1 MKKILTL
8 LALMVATVAAFAAFA
23 ANRTQ
28 ARSMEENDGVLTYE
42 QSLFCQ
48 GGWMFGD
55 TPIETKKVT
64 MTVTENEN
72 GTYDFNFP
80 DLHVETK
87 SMGNTKIDGGLTIRG
102 VAAKKSESG
111 YTTYSKDL
119 GEGGTNMTLHGV
131 AYGDKIYVKMEGT
144 FMYMANCVLVYGT
157 EIVAP
162 EEPEPG
168 VSSTT
173 YRDKASSLFKDN
185 TTNFD
190 EAEVEVAEAG
200 EGVYNFVAKKVRIAS
215 NDIADFTM
223 PSVAGTKNADGSISY
238 SYNGAAK
245 TTGVSVVAG
254 YLGFTEGGDASVKM
268 NGKSKDGKLY
278 MTLEFTANGS
288 DAVYTFGEKIE
299 GTEPENPDP
308 GTPDVEGTVV
318 GTDGYAPAGEKFAW
332 DATIDWNTQKLVAAI
347 DVTGCTGTNEDI
359 LSLGSNIDSWAGVHF
374 HLYYTRSS
382 NTLQVN
388 YLDLEKGNTVRKDV
402 VVAGDELLVEI
413 SKAAG
418 LTVNGESMNYLNE
431 SGELTEDYENVYKE
445 LWALTNVT
453 FGSQEGDGRSHA
465 TYKYVRIQNI
475 ASEPAFTAETFTD
488 NMSVTEPG
496 AEAKKTEGKQLDIN
510 TYNDGTYGVTIHNV
524 EGATENL
531 GDITLKGLEK
541 TEADGVT
548 KYTAEALTATVNGKD
563 MTATVA
569 GVKYADGKVWFKFT
583 FVTAEQTTYVVEFG
597 KEQKPARQFAEGHAY
612 KGKWSVYIPTEEFD
626 GTVDVIEQEDGLFA
640 LRVHG
645 YKYKGKVTPT
655 FVIPDLNGTKDGNS
669 VSINEMR
676 YVLVTYEAGAEAGD
690 ADAKRVRYFGF
701 ISVATEDGDIRIDAS
716 YVGFEGTEEECTS
729 AKFNGSDNASGING
743 INAANNGKAEIFTTT
758 GAKVNA
764 MQKGINLVRKDGKT
778 VKVVKK

>member
-1 MKKILTL
+1 
-8 LALMVATVAAFAAFA
+8 MVATVAAFA

-28 ARSMEENDGVLTYE
+28 ARSMEENNGVLTYE

-72 GTYDFNFP
+72 GTYDFDFP
-80 DLHVETK
+80 DLHVETL

-102 VAAKKSESG
+102 VAAKKSASG

-162 EEPEPG
+162 EEPE
-168 VSSTT
+168 
-173 YRDKASSLFKDN
+173 
-185 TTNFD
+185 
-190 EAEVEVAEAG
+190 
-200 EGVYNFVAKKVRIAS
+200 
-215 NDIADFTM
+215 
-223 PSVAGTKNADGSISY
+223 
-238 SYNGAAK
+238 
-245 TTGVSVVAG
+245 
-254 YLGFTEGGDASVKM
+254 
-268 NGKSKDGKLY
+268 
-278 MTLEFTANGS
+278 
-288 DAVYTFGEKIE
+288 
-299 GTEPENPDP
+299 NPDP

-332 DATIDWNTQKLVAAI
+332 DAAIDWNTQKLVAAI

-388 YLDLEKGNTVRKDV
+388 YLDLEKGNIVRKDV

-418 LTVNGESMNYLNE
+418 ITVNGNSVNYLS

-569 GVKYADGKVWFKFT
+569 GVKYADGKVWFKFS

-612 KGKWSVYIPTEEFD
+612 KGKWNVYIPTEEFD

-729 AKFNGSDNASGING
+729 AKFIGSDNASGING

>member
-87 SMGNTKIDGGLTIRG
+87 SMGNTKIDGGLTIKG

-200 EGVYNFVAKKVRIAS
+200 EGAYNFVAKQVRIAS
-215 NDIADFTM
+215 NVIADFTM

-332 DATIDWNTQKLVAAI
+332 DAAIDWNTQKLVAAI

-374 HLYYTRSS
+374 HLYYTRST

-453 FGSQEGDGRSHA
+453 FGSQEGGGRSHA

-496 AEAKKTEGKQLDIN
+496 AEAKKTEDKQLDIN

-583 FVTAEQTTYVVEFG
+583 FVTAEETTYVVEFG

-612 KGKWSVYIPTEEFD
+612 KGKWKVYIPTEEFD

-729 AKFNGSDNASGING
+729 ANFIGSDNASGING
-743 INAANNGKAEIFTTT
+743 INAANNDKAEIFTTT

>member
-87 SMGNTKIDGGLTIRG
+87 SMGNTKIDGGLTIRD
-102 VAAKKSESG
+102 VVAKKSESG

-119 GEGGTNMTLHGV
+119 EDGGTNMTLHGV
-131 AYGDKIYVKMEGT
+131 AYGDKIYVKMEGS
-144 FMYMANCVLVYGT
+144 FMYMAGCVLVYGT

-200 EGVYNFVAKKVRIAS
+200 EGAYNFVAKQVRVAS
-215 NDIADFTM
+215 NVIADFTM
-223 PSVAGTKNADGSISY
+223 PSVAGTKNADGSINY

-308 GTPDVEGTVV
+308 GTPGVEGTVV

-332 DATIDWNTQKLVAAI
+332 DAAIDWNTQKLVAAI
-347 DVTGCTGTNEDI
+347 DVTGCTGTNEGI

-388 YLDLEKGNTVRKDV
+388 YLDLEKGNIVRKDV

-418 LTVNGESMNYLNE
+418 ITVNGNSVNYLS

-583 FVTAEQTTYVVEFG
+583 FVTAEETTYVVEFG

-729 AKFNGSDNASGING
+729 AKFIGSDNASGING

>member
-87 SMGNTKIDGGLTIRG
+87 SMGNTKIDGGLTIRD

-254 YLGFTEGGDASVKM
+254 YLGFTEGGDTSVKM

-332 DATIDWNTQKLVAAI
+332 DAAIDWNTQKLVAAI

-388 YLDLEKGNTVRKDV
+388 YLDLEKGNIVRKDV

-418 LTVNGESMNYLNE
+418 ITVNGNSVNYLS

-612 KGKWSVYIPTEEFD
+612 KGKWKVYIPTEEFD

-729 AKFNGSDNASGING
+729 ANFIGSDNASGING

>member
-64 MTVTENEN
+64 MTVTENDK

-87 SMGNTKIDGGLTIRG
+87 SMGNTKIDGGLTIKD

-200 EGVYNFVAKKVRIAS
+200 EGVYNFVAKQVRIAS

-254 YLGFTEGGDASVKM
+254 YLGFTEGGDTSVKM

-278 MTLEFTANGS
+278 MTLEFIANGS

-308 GTPDVEGTVV
+308 GT
-318 GTDGYAPAGEKFAW
+318 
-332 DATIDWNTQKLVAAI
+332 I
-347 DVTGCTGTNEDI
+347 
-359 LSLGSNIDSWAGVHF
+359 
-374 HLYYTRSS
+374 
-382 NTLQVN
+382 
-388 YLDLEKGNTVRKDV
+388 
-402 VVAGDELLVEI
+402 
-413 SKAAG
+413 
-418 LTVNGESMNYLNE
+418 
-431 SGELTEDYENVYKE
+431 
-445 LWALTNVT
+445 
-453 FGSQEGDGRSHA
+453 
-465 TYKYVRIQNI
+465 
-475 ASEPAFTAETFTD
+475 AETFTD

-496 AEAKKTEGKQLDIN
+496 AEAKKTEDKQLDIN

-541 TEADGVT
+541 TEADGVA

-612 KGKWSVYIPTEEFD
+612 KGKWNVYIPTEEFD

-669 VSINEMR
+669 ISINEMR

-729 AKFNGSDNASGING
+729 AKFIGSDNASGING

>member
-55 TPIETKKVT
+55 TPIET

-72 GTYDFNFP
+72 GTYDFDFP

-119 GEGGTNMTLHGV
+119 EDGGTNMTLHGV
-131 AYGDKIYVKMEGT
+131 AYGDKIYVKMEGS

-168 VSSTT
+168 VSATT
-173 YRDKASSLFKDN
+173 YKDKASSLFKDN

-299 GTEPENPDP
+299 GSEPENPDP

-332 DATIDWNTQKLVAAI
+332 DAAIDWNTQKLVAAI

-453 FGSQEGDGRSHA
+453 FGSQEGGGRSHA

-524 EGATENL
+524 EGTTENL

-583 FVTAEQTTYVVEFG
+583 FVTAEQTTYAVEFG

-729 AKFNGSDNASGING
+729 AKFIGSDNASGING
-743 INAANNGKAEIFTTT
+743 INAANNSKAEIFTTT

>member
-87 SMGNTKIDGGLTIRG
+87 SMGNTKIDCGLTIRG

-200 EGVYNFVAKKVRIAS
+200 EGAYNFVAKQVRVAS
-215 NDIADFTM
+215 NVIADFTM

-238 SYNGAAK
+238 AFEGNAK
-245 TTGVSVVAG
+245 TTNLGPVAG
-254 YLGFTEGGDASVKM
+254 YFGFTEGGEAAVTL
-268 NGKSKDGKLY
+268 NGKCKDGKLY
-278 MTLEFTANGS
+278 LTLTFKVNGS

-332 DATIDWNTQKLVAAI
+332 DAAIDWNTQKLVAAI

-496 AEAKKTEGKQLDIN
+496 AEAKKTEDKQLDIN

-583 FVTAEQTTYVVEFG
+583 FVTAEETTYVVEFG

-612 KGKWSVYIPTEEFD
+612 KGKWKVYIPTEEFD

-729 AKFNGSDNASGING
+729 ANFIGSDNASGING

>member
-87 SMGNTKIDGGLTIRG
+87 SMGNTKIDGGLTIKG

-332 DATIDWNTQKLVAAI
+332 DAAIDWNTQKLVAAI

-374 HLYYTRSS
+374 HLYYTRSN

-402 VVAGDELLVEI
+402 VVAGDELLIEI

-453 FGSQEGDGRSHA
+453 FGSQEGGGRSHA

-729 AKFNGSDNASGING
+729 AKFIGSDNASGING
-743 INAANNGKAEIFTTT
+743 INAANNSKAEIFTTT

>member
-23 ANRTQ
+23 VNRTQ

-80 DLHVETK
+80 DLHVETL
-87 SMGNTKIDGGLTIRG
+87 SMGLTKIDGGLTIRG
-102 VAAKKSESG
+102 VAAKKSASG

-162 EEPEPG
+162 EEPE
-168 VSSTT
+168 
-173 YRDKASSLFKDN
+173 
-185 TTNFD
+185 
-190 EAEVEVAEAG
+190 
-200 EGVYNFVAKKVRIAS
+200 
-215 NDIADFTM
+215 
-223 PSVAGTKNADGSISY
+223 
-238 SYNGAAK
+238 
-245 TTGVSVVAG
+245 
-254 YLGFTEGGDASVKM
+254 
-268 NGKSKDGKLY
+268 
-278 MTLEFTANGS
+278 
-288 DAVYTFGEKIE
+288 
-299 GTEPENPDP
+299 NPDP

-332 DATIDWNTQKLVAAI
+332 DAAIDWNTQKLVAAI
-347 DVTGCTGTNEDI
+347 DVTGCTGTNEGI
-359 LSLGSNIDSWAGVHF
+359 LSLGSNIDSWSGVHF

-402 VVAGDELLVEI
+402 IVAGDELLVEI

-418 LTVNGESMNYLNE
+418 ITVNGESVNYLNE

-496 AEAKKTEGKQLDIN
+496 AEAKKTEDKQLDIN

-569 GVKYADGKVWFKFT
+569 GVKYADGKVWFKFS

-612 KGKWSVYIPTEEFD
+612 KGKWNVYIPTEEFD

>member
-64 MTVTENEN
+64 MTVTENDK

-87 SMGNTKIDGGLTIRG
+87 SMGNTKIDGGLTIKD
-102 VAAKKSESG
+102 VVAKKSESG

-173 YRDKASSLFKDN
+173 YKDKASSLFKDN

-200 EGVYNFVAKKVRIAS
+200 EGVYNFVAKQVRIAS

-278 MTLEFTANGS
+278 MTLEFIANGS

-308 GTPDVEGTVV
+308 GT
-318 GTDGYAPAGEKFAW
+318 
-332 DATIDWNTQKLVAAI
+332 I
-347 DVTGCTGTNEDI
+347 
-359 LSLGSNIDSWAGVHF
+359 
-374 HLYYTRSS
+374 
-382 NTLQVN
+382 
-388 YLDLEKGNTVRKDV
+388 
-402 VVAGDELLVEI
+402 
-413 SKAAG
+413 
-418 LTVNGESMNYLNE
+418 
-431 SGELTEDYENVYKE
+431 
-445 LWALTNVT
+445 
-453 FGSQEGDGRSHA
+453 
-465 TYKYVRIQNI
+465 
-475 ASEPAFTAETFTD
+475 AETFTD

-583 FVTAEQTTYVVEFG
+583 FVTAEETTYVVEFG

-729 AKFNGSDNASGING
+729 AKFIGSDNASGING

>member
-8 LALMVATVAAFAAFA
+8 LALMVATVAVVATGYTLTRPAKVAGE
-23 ANRTQ
+23 TKKY
-28 ARSMEENDGVLTYE
+28 ME
-42 QSLFCQ
+42 SLFCQ
-48 GGWMFGD
+48 GGFMYGE
-55 TPIETKKVT
+55 TPLETKNVAVT
-64 MTVTENEN
+64 VIDNGD
-72 GTYDFNFP
+72 GTYTFDFGKP
-80 DLHVETK
+80 TLTTVYGETATADNISLK
-87 SMGNTKIDGGLTIRG
+87 NIGGTTD
-102 VAAKKSESG
+102 ANG
-111 YTTYSKDL
+111 YTTYS
-119 GEGGTNMTLHGV
+119 GRFSEGGTDLEVNGV
-131 AYGDKIYVKMEGT
+131 SKDDKLYLRCTGKFQYNPNTVLIYGNKIV
-144 FMYMANCVLVYGT
+144 V
-157 EIVAP
+157 P
-162 EEPEPG
+162 ESPDPEPTP
-168 VSSTT
+168 VI

-200 EGVYNFVAKKVRIAS
+200 EGAYNFVAKQVRVAS

-308 GTPDVEGTVV
+308 GTPGVEGTVV

-332 DATIDWNTQKLVAAI
+332 DAAIDWNTQKLVAAI
-347 DVTGCTGTNEDI
+347 DVTGCTGANEDI

-569 GVKYADGKVWFKFT
+569 GVKYADGNVWFKFT

-612 KGKWSVYIPTEEFD
+612 KGKWNVYIPTEEFD

-729 AKFNGSDNASGING
+729 AKFIGSDNASGING

>member
-144 FMYMANCVLVYGT
+144 FMYMDNCVLVYGT

-200 EGVYNFVAKKVRIAS
+200 EGVYNFVAKQVRIAS
-215 NDIADFTM
+215 NVIADFTM
-223 PSVAGTKNADGSISY
+223 SSVAGTKNADGSISY

-332 DATIDWNTQKLVAAI
+332 DAAIDWNTQKLVAAI

-418 LTVNGESMNYLNE
+418 ITVNGNSVNYLS

-612 KGKWSVYIPTEEFD
+612 KGKWKVYIPTEEFD

-701 ISVATEDGDIRIDAS
+701 ISVATEDGGIRIDAS

-729 AKFNGSDNASGING
+729 ANFIGSDNASGING

>member
-87 SMGNTKIDGGLTIRG
+87 IMGKTKIDGGLTIRD

-111 YTTYSKDL
+111 YTTYSKDF

-332 DATIDWNTQKLVAAI
+332 DAAIDWNTQKLVAAI

-583 FVTAEQTTYVVEFG
+583 FVTAEATTYVVEFG

-612 KGKWSVYIPTEEFD
+612 KGKWNVCIPTEEFD

-729 AKFNGSDNASGING
+729 AKFIGSDNASGING

>member
-87 SMGNTKIDGGLTIRG
+87 SMGNTKIDGGLTIRD

-168 VSSTT
+168 VSATI

-299 GTEPENPDP
+299 GTEPENPNP

-332 DATIDWNTQKLVAAI
+332 DAAIDWNTQKLVAAI

-374 HLYYTRSS
+374 HLYYTRSN

-402 VVAGDELLVEI
+402 VVAGDELLIEI

-541 TEADGVT
+541 AEADGVT

-729 AKFNGSDNASGING
+729 AKFIGSDNASGING

>member
-8 LALMVATVAAFAAFA
+8 LVLMVATVAAFAAFA
-23 ANRTQ
+23 ANRTH
-28 ARSMEENDGVLTYE
+28 ARSMEENNGVLTYE

-72 GTYDFNFP
+72 GTYDFDFP
-80 DLHVETK
+80 DLHVETL

-102 VAAKKSESG
+102 VAAKKSASG

-162 EEPEPG
+162 EEPE
-168 VSSTT
+168 
-173 YRDKASSLFKDN
+173 
-185 TTNFD
+185 
-190 EAEVEVAEAG
+190 
-200 EGVYNFVAKKVRIAS
+200 
-215 NDIADFTM
+215 
-223 PSVAGTKNADGSISY
+223 
-238 SYNGAAK
+238 
-245 TTGVSVVAG
+245 
-254 YLGFTEGGDASVKM
+254 
-268 NGKSKDGKLY
+268 
-278 MTLEFTANGS
+278 
-288 DAVYTFGEKIE
+288 
-299 GTEPENPDP
+299 NPDP

-332 DATIDWNTQKLVAAI
+332 DAAIDWNTQKLVAAI
-347 DVTGCTGTNEDI
+347 DVTGCTGTNEGI

-388 YLDLEKGNTVRKDV
+388 YLDLEKGNIVRKDV

-418 LTVNGESMNYLNE
+418 ITVNGNSVNYLS

-569 GVKYADGKVWFKFT
+569 GVKYADGKVWFKFS

-612 KGKWSVYIPTEEFD
+612 KGKWNVYIPTEEFD

>member
-8 LALMVATVAAFAAFA
+8 LALMVATVAAFA

-72 GTYDFNFP
+72 GTYDFDFP

-87 SMGNTKIDGGLTIRG
+87 SMGNTKIDGGLTIRD
-102 VAAKKSESG
+102 VVAKKSESG

-119 GEGGTNMTLHGV
+119 EDGGTNMTLHGV
-131 AYGDKIYVKMEGT
+131 AYGDKIYVKMEGS
-144 FMYMANCVLVYGT
+144 FMYMAGCVLVYGT

-200 EGVYNFVAKKVRIAS
+200 EGAYNFVAKQVRVAS
-215 NDIADFTM
+215 NVIADFTM

-238 SYNGAAK
+238 AFEGNAK
-245 TTGVSVVAG
+245 TTSLGPVAG
-254 YLGFTEGGDASVKM
+254 YFGFTEGGEAAVTL
-268 NGKSKDGKLY
+268 NGKCKDGKLY
-278 MTLEFTANGS
+278 LTLTFKVNGS